1 MDAIAWPQFWEGFVV
16 QDCAEQADGS
26 LLIRLA
32 SDPNR
37 DALCGHCGRECVL
50 VHERRTRRVR
60 ERDLLDRRLWL
71 EVPLRRML
79 CLRCGGR
86 HVERCNW
93 LDRGARLTRR
103 LRAWVEALTRL
114 LPIRHVAEL
123 TGLDWHTVKTID
135 HARLQAEHGGFDAR
149 GVRRLVMD
157 EFALHRGQHYAT
169 VVIDAD
175 TQRVLWVGAGR
186 SRAAVRAFF
195 DLLGERCGHIEA
207 VAMDMNSAYD
217 LEVRA
222 RCPKAEVVYDLF
234 HVVALYGR
242 SVIDRVRVDQ
252 ANTLDHDR
260 PARRVI
266 KRARWLLLRN
276 RENLPASDE
285 VRLQELLEANQ
296 PLACVYLLK
305 TALKEIW
312 YAPSVREGLRRWKT
326 WQRQARDSGIPAVL
340 AFARHLRLYVRGILA
355 SALYPMST
363 SVLEGMNNRIKVIK
377 RMAYGFRDTS
387 YFFLKI
393 KAAFPGKTR

>member
-1 MDAIAWPQFWEGFVV
+1 MDAIAWPRFWEGFLVD
-16 QDCAEQADGS
+16 DCADQADGS
-26 LLIRLA
+26 LLIRLTA
-32 SDPNR
+32 DPSR
-37 DALCGHCGRECVL
+37 EALCGRCGLECVL
-50 VHERRTRRVR
+50 VHERRARRVR
-60 ERDLLDRRLWL
+60 ERDLLDRRVWL

-86 HVERCNW
+86 HTERCNW
-93 LDRGARLTRR
+93 LDAGARLTRR

-123 TGLDWHTVKTID
+123 TGLDWHTVKAID
-135 HARLQAEHGGFDAR
+135 HARLQAEHGGFDAT

-157 EFALHRGQHYAT
+157 EFALHRGHNYAT

-175 TQRVLWVGAGR
+175 TQRVLWVGEGR
-186 SRAAVRAFF
+186 SRATVRTFF
-195 DLLGERCGHIEA
+195 DLLGERCGQIEA
-207 VAMDMNSAYD
+207 VAMDMNTAYD

-234 HVVALYGR
+234 HVIALYGR
-242 SVIDRVRVDQ
+242 TVIDRVRVDQ
-252 ANTLDHDR
+252 ANTLRHDR

-276 RENLPASDE
+276 RENLPAGDD
-285 VRLQELLEANQ
+285 VRLHELLEANR
-296 PLACVYLLK
+296 PLATVYLLK

-312 YAPSVREGLRRWKT
+312 YAPSVKEGLRRWKA
-326 WQRQARDSGIPAVL
+326 WRRQARESGIPAL
-340 AFARHLRLYVRGILA
+340 MAFARNLRLYVRGILA